1 MNVERR
7 RLPACLHSLT
17 ADMASPLRTGGRILI
32 VRHAEKLK
40 NVCPLWH
47 KRPTW
52 TDLGWDCLD
61 PPISRL
67 GHQQA
72 TEFAEFAC
80 EWAAHCHT
88 QPPVLVVSPF
98 TRTMQTASRISARL
112 GLPFAFEWGV
122 SEFTQSHPH
131 QCRVQPLSRL
141 HQLSMLTSSSPA
153 SASADATTISADTA
167 FQSSI
172 VQSCIAVPESVTQ
185 LCTRV
190 SIALTHILTS
200 FSDRDIIIVSHQS
213 SMRALYSVCLGI
225 PYEECARAMFCTSFE
240 VAYARQAPFSAATA
254 GDDERIPRSLFGEY
268 SFQLTRDL
276 ADEYIG
282 TKRTVCE
289 CSRPFDV
296 CECC

>member
-1 MNVERR
+1 
-7 RLPACLHSLT
+7 
-17 ADMASPLRTGGRILI
+17 MASPLRTGGRILI

-40 NVCPLWH
+40 NVCAVWHRRPL
-47 KRPTW
+47 W
-52 TDLGWDCLD
+52 TDLGWDFLD

-72 TEFAEFAC
+72 AEFANFAC

-112 GLPFAFEWGV
+112 GLPYAFEWGV

-141 HQLSMLTSSSPA
+141 HELAMLTSSSPA
-153 SASADATTISADTA
+153 AAATDATTVSVDAA

-172 VQSCIAVPESVTQ
+172 EKGSIAVPESVTQ
-185 LCTRV
+185 LCARV
-190 SIALTHILTS
+190 SAALAHILAS
-200 FSDRDIIIVSHQS
+200 FPDRDIIIVSHQS
-213 SMRALYSVCLGI
+213 TMRALYSVCLGI
-225 PYEECARAMFCTSFE
+225 PYDECARAMFCTSFE
-240 VAYARQAPFSAATA
+240 VAYSRQAPLRSSAAAA
-254 GDDERIPRSLFGEY
+254 GGNASKPCSLSGAY

-276 ADEYIG
+276 ADDYIG
-282 TKRTVCE
+282 IKRTICE
-289 CSRPFDV
+289 CSRPSDV